1 MKFGRAPEAYPG
13 MRYTMRGHRVSWCS
27 QAQRLGKKPG
37 PCQLQGAVPW
47 VEGRRERQGAAGVIA
62 RGICISMTATAAPRK
77 SPEHGNFQAA
87 GCSPG
92 PAWFDGRRG
101 GSPKLLAPACAA
113 PAPACAMAAH
123 VDCAGLQLRHAPP
136 LLPLGAFCWQPP
148 PRWRHPNCALL
159 CCPAPVALVQVP
171 LLNLPLQRP
180 WSLHGYP
187 S

>member
-1 MKFGRAPEAYPG
+1 

-136 LLPLGAFCWQPP
+136 PAAPWGLLLAAPAALEAPTSPRRLPGLPPPWALSTPPPFLGASLKKNQLQIPP
-148 PRWRHPNCALL
+148 
-159 CCPAPVALVQVP
+159 
-171 LLNLPLQRP
+171 
-180 WSLHGYP
+180 
-187 S
+187 